1 MGPNFFFLPMA
12 GPLTVVILCISV
24 LIAVMFAY
32 ELALD
37 AQPPRFPS
45 WPSRWVH
52 AVWVW
57 YPRVV
62 VPVLIILGWL
72 WL

>member
-1 MGPNFFFLPMA
+1 MGPQSIAMPA
-12 GPLTVVILCISV
+12 GPLTVVILLISV
-24 LIAVMFAY
+24 AIAVMFAY

-37 AQPPRFPS
+37 AQPPKWPT
-45 WPSRWVH
+45 WPSQLAR

-62 VPVLIILGWL
+62 VPALIVLGWL